1 MFGLRW
7 RDGRRRGR
15 HRGPVGASVVA
26 AGLALVAVLGGCGG
40 PDNVYVAHP
49 DAGVFVRLPPDWAV
63 FTIADK
69 DPTADPRSDPSA
81 GTWRVVIDGAVDA
94 DRAHIESRSPTEP
107 VGFVEIVPT
116 GLIEGGEQIS
126 NHASLRSLLLG
137 GSSDPLDAAG
147 VEVVAYEE
155 IDLGHHWGNRVVAEV
170 QRDGDTVVMSQVAFL
185 DDGSNRLQVMRVLC
199 SADCYEQN
207 EAEITAV
214 LDSWTLEG

>member
-1 MFGLRW
+1 
-7 RDGRRRGR
+7 
-15 HRGPVGASVVA
+15 VA
-26 AGLALVAVLGGCGG
+26 GIALAGCGG
-40 PDNVYVAHP
+40 PDNVYVAHA
-49 DAGVFVRLPPDWAV
+49 DAGVFVRLPADWTV
-63 FTIADK
+63 FTFADK
-69 DPTADPRSDPSA
+69 DPTADPRTDPSA

-94 DRAHIESRSPTEP
+94 DRAHIESPSPTEP
-107 VGFVEIVPT
+107 VGFVEILPT

-137 GSSDPLDAAG
+137 GSSDPLDAPG
-147 VEVVAYEE
+147 VDVVAYEE

-170 QRDGDTVVMSQVAFL
+170 RRDGDTVVMSQVAFL

-199 SADCYEQN
+199 SADCYELH